1 MMRKFAWFITF
12 VLLLCGGSL
21 AAQDMRTVRGM
32 VAAPD
37 GHAIPNATLKADGV
51 DTPFKA
57 NRVGQFEIR
66 VPFSCQKLTAYV
78 DGYAP
83 LTLDISGNF
92 LLFNMKP
99 DAPAESVAPVAAGSA
114 AAGAAQAGAVA
125 TAQEQAEK
133 EALAREK
140 AEREAREK
148 AEREAREKAE
158 REAREKAEAEAK
170 AKAQEKAKA
179 EQEAKAKQSAQAQAG
194 TQRFKERGLMHSFDF
209 SYAYQFYSGQ
219 IVYVNSGI
227 RNYSSLHPL
236 QLTYSIGWRF
246 NRMFSASGGVGFL
259 FNCVSLERKGDRIET
274 ELYGDKT
281 PRRFDIPV
289 FVSGRCHFGNGL
301 VLPYLTLSG
310 GIYALSLA
318 PLLDIGVGASFRLG
332 GSLALNLAVSAR
344 NTPWPQYTRS
354 GFEGYPF
361 YRIVPAVTLGVSF

>member
-148 AEREAREKAE
+148 AE
-158 REAREKAEAEAK
+158 AEAK
-170 AKAQEKAKA
+170 AKAQAKAKA
-179 EQEAKAKQSAQAQAG
+179 EQEAKAGQAAKNKDAKSKKAKTAPQTPG
-194 TQRFKERGLMHSFDF
+194 SKSRYKERGLMHSFDF

-246 NRMFSASGGVGFL
+246 NRMFSVSGGIGFL
-259 FNCVSLERKGDRIET
+259 YNTVSLERNGDRIET

-301 VLPYLTLSG
+301 VLPYLTLSS
-310 GIYALSLA
+310 GIYAMSLA

-344 NTPWPQYTRS
+344 NTPWPRYTRS

>member
-1 MMRKFAWFITF
+1 MKRKIAYILTL
-12 VLLLCGGSL
+12 LLLCGWSL
-21 AAQDMRTVRGM
+21 GAQQLRTLRGL
-32 VAAPD
+32 VATPD
-37 GHAIPNATLKADGV
+37 GQVIPNAILKADGI
-51 DTPFKA
+51 DEPFQA
-57 NRVGQFEIR
+57 GRTGQFEIR

-83 LTLDISGNF
+83 LTLEISSGY
-92 LLFNMKP
+92 LLFKMKP
-99 DAPAESVAPVAAGSA
+99 DSPADAAAPVVAGGTAAS
-114 AAGAAQAGAVA
+114 AAQAASQ
-125 TAQEQAEK
+125 AQAQTEK
-133 EALAREK
+133 EAL
-140 AEREAREK
+140 
-148 AEREAREKAE
+148 AREKAE

-170 AKAQEKAKA
+170 AKAQAKAKA
-179 EQEAKAKQSAQAQAG
+179 EQEVKAKQSAQAQAG

-246 NRMFSASGGVGFL
+246 NRMFSVSGGIGFL
-259 FNCVSLERKGDRIET
+259 YNTVSLERNGDRIET

-289 FVSGRCHFGNGL
+289 FVNGRCHFGNGL

-310 GIYALSLA
+310 GIYAMSLA
-318 PLLDIGVGASFRLG
+318 PLLDVGVGASFRLG

-361 YRIVPAVTLGVSF
+361 SRIVPAVTLGVSF

>member
-1 MMRKFAWFITF
+1 MKRKIAYILTL
-12 VLLLCGGSL
+12 LLLCGWSL
-21 AAQDMRTVRGM
+21 GAQQLRMIRGL
-32 VAAPD
+32 VATPD
-37 GHAIPNATLKADGV
+37 GQVIPNAILKADGV
-51 DTPFKA
+51 DKPFQA
-57 NRVGQFEIR
+57 GRTGQFEIR

-83 LTLDISGNF
+83 LTLEISSGY
-92 LLFNMKP
+92 LLFKMKP
-99 DAPAESVAPVAAGSA
+99 DSAADAAAPVVAGGTAAS
-114 AAGAAQAGAVA
+114 AAQAALQ
-125 TAQEQAEK
+125 AQAQTEK
-133 EALAREK
+133 EAL
-140 AEREAREK
+140 
-148 AEREAREKAE
+148 AREKAE

-170 AKAQEKAKA
+170 AKA
-179 EQEAKAKQSAQAQAG
+179 EQEAKAKAEAEAEAKAGQAAKNKDAKSQKAKTAPQTPG
-194 TQRFKERGLMHSFDF
+194 SKSRYKESGLTHSVDF
-209 SYAYQFYSGQ
+209 SYAYQPYSGQ

-274 ELYGDKT
+274 ELYGDKL
-281 PRRFDIPV
+281 PRRFDIPI
-289 FVSGRCHFGNGL
+289 FVNGRCHFGNGL
-301 VLPYLTLSG
+301 VLPYITLSG

>member
-1 MMRKFAWFITF
+1 MMRKFALFITF

-99 DAPAESVAPVAAGSA
+99 DAPAESFAPVAAGSA

-148 AEREAREKAE
+148 AE
-158 REAREKAEAEAK
+158 AEAK
-170 AKAQEKAKA
+170 AKAQAKAKA

-209 SYAYQFYSGQ
+209 SYAYQPYSGQ

-246 NRMFSASGGVGFL
+246 NRMFSVSGGIGFL
-259 FNCVSLERKGDRIET
+259 YNTVSLERNGDRIET

-289 FVSGRCHFGNGL
+289 FVNGRCYFGNGL

-310 GIYALSLA
+310 GIYAMSLA

-344 NTPWPQYTRS
+344 NTPWPRYTRS

>member
-57 NRVGQFEIR
+57 NRVGQFEIK

-78 DGYAP
+78 DGYSP

-114 AAGAAQAGAVA
+114 AAGAAQAEAVA

-133 EALAREK
+133 EALAR
-140 AEREAREK
+140 A
-148 AEREAREKAE
+148 KAE

-170 AKAQEKAKA
+170 AKAQAKAKA

-246 NRMFSASGGVGFL
+246 SRMFSVSGGIGFL
-259 FNCVSLERKGDRIET
+259 YNTVSLERNGDHIET

-289 FVSGRCHFGNGL
+289 FVNGRCHFGNGL

-310 GIYALSLA
+310 GIYAMSLA
-318 PLLDIGVGASFRLG
+318 PLLDIGIGASFRLG
-332 GSLALNLAVSAR
+332 GPLALNLAVSAR
-344 NTPWPQYTRS
+344 NTPWPRYTRS